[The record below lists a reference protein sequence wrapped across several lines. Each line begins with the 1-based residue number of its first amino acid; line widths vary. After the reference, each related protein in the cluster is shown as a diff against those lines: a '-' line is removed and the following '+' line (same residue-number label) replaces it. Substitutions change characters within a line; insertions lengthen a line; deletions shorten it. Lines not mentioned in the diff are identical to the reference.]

1 MKIEKLRFLLI
12 VLIAALALGTLAH
25 AAGKVAPYAHAGIE
39 YTKFHSSAS
48 DRWDYFP
55 DWEAGVAVGGGI
67 VIAGYHSIGLEVSYA
82 ESRSTVKDVPGF
94 PTKKQQMP
102 VLTTYRYTHA
112 FSDLFS
118 AYGGATAGVM
128 MDKYTMDT
136 GNPMSSGSDTN
147 WVPAAGAIAGVNL
160 SLGRHWYLSGGARV
174 IEVWQ
179 EVYRDI
185 GNTGLLHIG
194 EKTNYART
202 SFTLGV
208 GCKW

>member
-1 MKIEKLRFLLI
+1 MKIEKFLFL
-12 VLIAALALGTLAH
+12 LIAALALGMTAR
-25 AAGKVAPYAHAGIE
+25 AAGKVAPYAHAGVE

-55 DWEAGVAVGGGI
+55 DWEAGVSVEGGI
-67 VIAGYHSIGLEVSYA
+67 VIAGCHSIGLEVSYA
-82 ESRSTVKDVPGF
+82 ESRSTVKDATFG
-94 PTKKQQMP
+94 TKKQQMP

-118 AYGGATAGVM
+118 VYGGATAGVM

-136 GNPMSSGSDTN
+136 GNPMSTGSDTN

-179 EVYRDI
+179 KVYRDI

-194 EKTNYART
+194 EKTAYART